1 MSEGAFLQDLAMLMA
16 VAGSVSLLFAR
27 FKWPKAVGYIMAGVL
42 LSRHTWGGSF
52 LLDESSVQTAG
63 QLGIVFL
70 MFSMGLGLSTTQLK
84 RVGNVAMPT
93 ALLDTVMMMWLGYTV
108 GHRFLGWG
116 TVPSLF
122 LGAAICDSATT
133 LLAKIIG
140 EMGWEGR
147 SFVRYAL
154 GTSVCEDI
162 VCVGVMAV
170 IAGVANG
177 GGVDMS
183 LALRSMGGIAVF
195 FIATFVFGLVL
206 VPRLLTSV
214 AKRGDDEALL
224 ITLLGCCFFVT
235 YVAYR
240 LDYSFALGAFVV
252 GVLGASS
259 EARPRLERLVSPL
272 RNMFAATFFV
282 SVGLLVNPAECW
294 AHLPAILGISALV
307 VFGKFLNCTVGAL
320 ACGTGLK
327 TSVQMGMSL
336 AQTGEFAYMAA
347 LLYVT
352 ITGDAEKPLYQVAVG
367 VSLLTTILNPLMIR
381 LSDRFGT
388 WVEENCPARLAKA
401 LAAYRGAIERYRTSG
416 ADARRRSVR
425 RQVLQLAVA
434 AVLVFAVSVSF
445 SMLENRDWSRLSAFF
460 ESHKRLFFALA
471 MNAVIATVLAIT
483 VRIAKSMAAS
493 LADTIVGT
501 GRAKWQNTV
510 RSLVR
515 HVVMT
520 AVMALATLQ
529 VIMVNLN
536 FAPEETWARIVIALA
551 IASAMAFGWR
561 FFVRAGRRAAKN
573 FTAALKTDE
582 RLARLSREVTITIPE
597 DVISNVVVGQTSA
610 AIGFTIGS
618 LGVRAKTGATIAAVD
633 RDGKRIRNVGP
644 AFKLRAGDVL
654 IAMGDRL
661 QISQLRSLL
670 EGGT

>member
-1 MSEGAFLQDLAMLMA
+1 MLMA

-27 FKWPKAVGYIMAGVL
+27 FKWPKVVGYILAGVL

-147 SFVRYAL
+147 SFVKYAL

-177 GGVDMS
+177 GGVDVS
-183 LALRSMGGIAVF
+183 LAVRSMGGIAVF

-352 ITGDAEKPLYQVAVG
+352 ITGDVERPLYQVAVG
-367 VSLLTTILNPLMIR
+367 VSLLTTLLNPLMIR
-381 LSDRFGT
+381 ASDRVGDFAERALPGRVRSVLEAYRA
-388 WVEENCPARLAKA
+388 WLAKIGAAEGSPAFRKLKTEVFRIGVYAVLMIAVATMCTLLTHVNYSGVSPFFASHAKVFFFVLAHLLCLPLCRLA
-401 LAAYRGAIERYRTSG
+401 
-416 ADARRRSVR
+416 
-425 RQVLQLAVA
+425 
-434 AVLVFAVSVSF
+434 
-445 SMLENRDWSRLSAFF
+445 SRL
-460 ESHKRLFFALA
+460 R
-471 MNAVIATVLAIT
+471 
-483 VRIAKSMAAS
+483 AAS
-493 LADTIVGT
+493 PT
-501 GRAKWQNTV
+501 
-510 RSLVR
+510 
-515 HVVMT
+515 
-520 AVMALATLQ
+520 
-529 VIMVNLN
+529 
-536 FAPEETWARIVIALA
+536 P
-551 IASAMAFGWR
+551 SA
-561 FFVRAGRRAAKN
+561 
-573 FTAALKTDE
+573 
-582 RLARLSREVTITIPE
+582 
-597 DVISNVVVGQTSA
+597 
-610 AIGFTIGS
+610 
-618 LGVRAKTGATIAAVD
+618 
-633 RDGKRIRNVGP
+633 
-644 AFKLRAGDVL
+644 
-654 IAMGDRL
+654 
-661 QISQLRSLL
+661 
-670 EGGT
+670 

>member
-1 MSEGAFLQDLAMLMA
+1 MSEGTFLQDLAMIMA

-27 FKWPKAVGYIMAGVL
+27 FKWPKVVGYILAGVL

-52 LLDESSVQTAG
+52 LVDESSVQTAG

-84 RVGNVAMPT
+84 RVGNVAMPA

-108 GHRFLGWG
+108 AHRFLGWG

-147 SFVRYAL
+147 SFVKYAL

-170 IAGVANG
+170 VAGVANG

-224 ITLLGCCFFVT
+224 LTLLGCCFFVT

-282 SVGLLVNPAECW
+282 SVGLLVNPSECW

-352 ITGDAEKPLYQVAVG
+352 ITGDVERPLYQVAVG
-367 VSLLTTILNPLMIR
+367 VSLLTTLLNPLMIKS
-381 LSDRFGT
+381 SDRFGD
-388 WVEENCPARLAKA
+388 WVEEKCPARLAKA

-445 SMLENRDWSRLSAFF
+445 SMLESRDWSRLSAFF

-483 VRIAKSMAAS
+483 VRIAKSMASS

-536 FAPEETWARIVIALA
+536 FAPEETWARVAIAIA

-561 FFVRAGRRAAKN
+561 FFVRAGRRAARN
-573 FTAALKTDE
+573 FTAALRTDE

-597 DVISNVVVGQTSA
+597 DVISNVVVGPTSA

-670 EGGT
+670 EGGI

>member
-27 FKWPKAVGYIMAGVL
+27 FKWPKVVGYIMAGVL

-177 GGVDMS
+177 GGVDVS
-183 LALRSMGGIAVF
+183 LAVRSMGGIAVF

-224 ITLLGCCFFVT
+224 LTLLGCCFFVT

-367 VSLLTTILNPLMIR
+367 VSLLTTILNPLMIKS
-381 LSDRFGT
+381 SDRFGT

-434 AVLVFAVSVSF
+434 AVLVFAASVGF
-445 SMLENRDWSRLSAFF
+445 SMLESRDWSRLSVFF

-471 MNAVIATVLAIT
+471 MNAVIATVLAIA
-483 VRIAKSMAAS
+483 VRIAKSMAS
-493 LADTIVGT
+493 
-501 GRAKWQNTV
+501 
-510 RSLVR
+510 S
-515 HVVMT
+515 
-520 AVMALATLQ
+520 
-529 VIMVNLN
+529 
-536 FAPEETWARIVIALA
+536 
-551 IASAMAFGWR
+551 
-561 FFVRAGRRAAKN
+561 
-573 FTAALKTDE
+573 
-582 RLARLSREVTITIPE
+582 
-597 DVISNVVVGQTSA
+597 
-610 AIGFTIGS
+610 
-618 LGVRAKTGATIAAVD
+618 
-633 RDGKRIRNVGP
+633 
-644 AFKLRAGDVL
+644 
-654 IAMGDRL
+654 
-661 QISQLRSLL
+661 
-670 EGGT
+670 